1 MGNAVLQELF
11 GPLSNDLNAL
21 ADLATAV
28 ALFAAIGSYRL
39 AVKQMRNDSYI
50 KASEWSINFADT
62 FRAEVL
68 PRMKLFSFVSSEVSI
83 YAQAVMSPIGSFF
96 KVVFRK
102 RIHLH
107 SRYVKFER

>member
-39 AVKQMRNDSYI
+39 AVKQMRNDRSRR
-50 KASEWSINFADT
+50 KCWCKGDT
-62 FRAEVL
+62 LAPV
-68 PRMKLFSFVSSEVSI
+68 
-83 YAQAVMSPIGSFF
+83 
-96 KVVFRK
+96 
-102 RIHLH
+102 
-107 SRYVKFER
+107 

>member
-50 KASEWSINFADT
+50 KASE
-62 FRAEVL
+62 
-68 PRMKLFSFVSSEVSI
+68 
-83 YAQAVMSPIGSFF
+83 
-96 KVVFRK
+96 
-102 RIHLH
+102 
-107 SRYVKFER
+107 